1 MNRAR
6 GFTLLEVIVALV
18 LMGSVLAG
26 SLLAYS
32 SHRKQL
38 SMATKRIEATRI
50 ADQMVQQLSAQTDGI
65 PVGARGLVSGK
76 PNWFWQT
83 EAVGFTELAT
93 VRLRVVRFQIFERR
107 PAVTPLVTIEIVAP
121 TRTP

>member
-65 PVGARGLVSGK
+65 PVGTRGLVSGK